1 MQPQIAYARTGDGA
15 SIAYWSLGEG
25 PALVSMTPP
34 PFSHLQLEWDD
45 PETRSWY
52 QALAA
57 RYRLYRYD
65 GRGTGLSSRD
75 VTDFSIS
82 AQVADLQAVLDAGG
96 ITRCALFAPFYAGP
110 AGITFA
116 VERPDRVSHLILW
129 HSFARSSDYAST
141 PQSEALLSLLDNDW
155 DLFAETFAHA
165 RRGWSSGEAA
175 RRFARLVRESVEPQT
190 LRGAFQ
196 AFRDFDV
203 SSLLASVAVPTLVL
217 HRRDF
222 TPASGTT
229 AHRPHLSIPREL
241 ASQIPGARL
250 VLVDGDTGP
259 PYAEPF
265 DDVLAAIDEH
275 LGVTPRNLD
284 RPSSVAAGA
293 SAISARETAV
303 LNLIARGLSNK
314 EIAADLGLSVN
325 TVERHISNIYRKI
338 GARGR
343 AEATAYALR
352 NHIA

>member
-1 MQPQIAYARTGDGA
+1 MQPQIAYARTADGVN
-15 SIAYWSLGEG
+15 IAYWSLGEG

-52 QALAA
+52 QALAE
-57 RYRLYRYD
+57 RYRLCRYD
-65 GRGTGLSSRD
+65 GRGTGLSSRE
-75 VTDFSIS
+75 VADFSIRG
-82 AQVADLQAVLDAGG
+82 QITDLQAVLDADGT
-96 ITRCALFAPFYAGP
+96 TRCALFAPFYAGP
-110 AGITFA
+110 AAITFA
-116 VERPDRVSHLILW
+116 VERPERVSHLILW
-129 HSFARSSDYAST
+129 HSFARAADYSST
-141 PQSEALLSLLDNDW
+141 PQTQALLGLLDHDW
-155 DLFAETFAHA
+155 GLFAETFAHA

-175 RRFARLVRESVEPQT
+175 RRFARLVRESVEPHV
-190 LRGAFQ
+190 LREAFEQ
-196 AFRDFDV
+196 FRSIDV
-203 SSLLASVAVPTLVL
+203 SSLLQSVAVPTLVL

-229 AHRPHLSIPREL
+229 ANRPYLSIPREL
-241 ASQIPGARL
+241 ASAIRGARL

-265 DDVLAAIDEH
+265 GDILAAIDEH
-275 LGVTPRNLD
+275 LGVPR
-284 RPSSVAAGA
+284 RAADPPA
-293 SAISARETAV
+293 PTKALREAISAREETV
-303 LNLIARGLSNK
+303 LKLIARGLSNK

-325 TVERHISNIYRKI
+325 TVERHISNTYRKI